1 MGADQKIDRP
11 VEAAPHR
18 TKWVVVVVIW
28 GGGVGV
34 GRQYHNKGYKQ
45 GNGKMLFFERNSSF
59 PQHITSKSNTI
70 KHGSFDSCFSISK
83 TLISKMTVPICP
95 LAESLKFSTC
105 LEITYKR

>member
-1 MGADQKIDRP
+1 MG
-11 VEAAPHR
+11 
-18 TKWVVVVVIW
+18 
-28 GGGVGV
+28 GGGVGDGERGV
-34 GRQYHNKGYKQ
+34 GGFGEYHNKGYKQ
-45 GNGKMLFFERNSSF
+45 GNGKMLFFEMNSSF
-59 PQHITSKSNTI
+59 PQHITAKSNTI